1 MARTLFWLF
10 LLTWSNANAWYCTYT
25 PDSNGYMDE
34 ESLACYDIEE
44 EVAIRDYWC
53 VSYMPNDPICGSY
66 STCVDQTEQRSISCT
81 DPFTEGIVNE
91 ARYYTCSSDS
101 WTDWIQTSSSC
112 TPLPQT
118 CFESN
123 EERQVSCEPGYD
135 GLILE
140 QRLTT
145 CSTPYSDPLSSGWL
159 QVSNTCSL
167 KATDPTSIESPLNP
181 VSPINTSE
189 PTSVNVTTQNVEP
202 VPLEQNPVEQEAAMP
217 QAEVQSEKKQ
227 ESEPEPQAPKTKENE
242 EVVPGFGVVLMLKT
256 LEQSNN
262 IYTQPLEDYIG
273 TTDDYAKEQN
283 LLFDFIQSDDIGDRF
298 NSIARHRWYQLH
310 GNHPLQR
317 YGLGN

>member
-1 MARTLFWLF
+1 V
-10 LLTWSNANAWYCTYT
+10 
-25 PDSNGYMDE
+25 
-34 ESLACYDIEE
+34 
-44 EVAIRDYWC
+44 VAIPLAWTKLNKDQLAAQIL
-53 VSYMPNDPICGSY
+53 SLKAL
-66 STCVDQTEQRSISCT
+66 STKLVITLAKV
-81 DPFTEGIVNE
+81 IVGL
-91 ARYYTCSSDS
+91 TGL
-101 WTDWIQTSSSC
+101 QTSSSC

-181 VSPINTSE
+181 ASPINTSE

-242 EVVPGFGVVLMLKT
+242 EVVPG
-256 LEQSNN
+256 
-262 IYTQPLEDYIG
+262 
-273 TTDDYAKEQN
+273 
-283 LLFDFIQSDDIGDRF
+283 LLLL
-298 NSIARHRWYQLH
+298 N
-310 GNHPLQR
+310 
-317 YGLGN
+317 